1 MKHSRHLVNLAGL
14 WIVLSVLSACSTI
27 LQPLPDKSKYF
38 LLTPI
43 AQSDAGS
50 SLGQDHTGGL
60 ILGLGPIK
68 FPTYLDRTEVVTRV
82 EPNQVEV
89 SEIDHWAEPLKTNFT
104 RVLSQN
110 LSVLLGGPQVVNFPW
125 YSSSHL
131 DYQVA
136 IDLER
141 FESDAQGNATL
152 IAQWS
157 IEDPATNKVLDHGD
171 ADLTAPSG
179 GGAEPAAAALSQTLG
194 NFSRQ
199 IATAVRQVNAQRH
212 S

>member
-1 MKHSRHLVNLAGL
+1 MKHSRHLINLAGL
-14 WIVLSVLSACSTI
+14 WLTLSVLSACSTI

-43 AQSDAGS
+43 SQSDAGS
-50 SLGQDHTGGL
+50 SLGQDHTGAL

-68 FPTYLDRTEVVTRV
+68 FPTYLDRSEVVTRV

-89 SEIDHWAEPLKTNFT
+89 SETEHWAEPLKINFT

-110 LSVLLGGPQVVNFPW
+110 LSVLFGGPQVVNFPW
-125 YSSSHL
+125 YSSSRI
-131 DYQVA
+131 DYQIA
-136 IDLER
+136 IDVER

-157 IEDPATNKVLDHGD
+157 VEDPATNKVLDHGD
-171 ADLTAPSG
+171 ANLTAPSG
-179 GGAEPAAAALSQTLG
+179 GGDEPAAALSQALG